1 MVLML
6 LAIIMAIAFAA
17 SLWTLYRIYK
27 ENNRNSIEAPKKPG
41 YIAWVISGAITI
53 AGIALA
59 IWLIS
64 VLGGELNF
72 NFSFSNIT
80 WESVGNLLLNL
91 LMVVVML
98 LSVLKIVLAI
108 SVSWTIV
115 LVIYCNY
122 CLKHKYRLKTRH
134 TVGLILL
141 NIADAI
147 ALAMALISFLGSL
160 GA

>member
-1 MVLML
+1 MILML
-6 LAIIMAIAFAA
+6 LAAIMALAFAA

-27 ENNRNSIEAPKKPG
+27 ENNKNYIEAPKKPG
-41 YIAWVISGAITI
+41 YIAWIISGVITL

-59 IWLIS
+59 VWLLS
-64 VLGGELNF
+64 TLGGELNF
-72 NFSFSNIT
+72 NFSFSDIT
-80 WESVGNLLLNL
+80 WESVGNLLLNI
-91 LMVVVML
+91 LMLVIML

-115 LVIYCNY
+115 LVCYCNY
-122 CLKHKYRLKTRH
+122 CLKRKYKLKTRH

-141 NIADAI
+141 NIADAV
-147 ALAMALISFLGSL
+147 ALFMALVSFIGSL

>member
-64 VLGGELNF
+64 VLGGKLNF

-80 WESVGNLLLNL
+80 WESVGNLLLN
-91 LMVVVML
+91 
-98 LSVLKIVLAI
+98 
-108 SVSWTIV
+108 
-115 LVIYCNY
+115 
-122 CLKHKYRLKTRH
+122 
-134 TVGLILL
+134 
-141 NIADAI
+141 
-147 ALAMALISFLGSL
+147 
-160 GA
+160 